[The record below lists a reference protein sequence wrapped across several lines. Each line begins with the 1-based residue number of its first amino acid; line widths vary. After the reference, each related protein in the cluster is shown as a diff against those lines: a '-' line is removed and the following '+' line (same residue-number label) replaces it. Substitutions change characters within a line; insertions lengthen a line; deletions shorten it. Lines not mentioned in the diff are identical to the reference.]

1 MLNLMGKSLIF
12 ILTGPSGSGKTTIRK
27 ELKKRFRNFFYS
39 VSATTRAQ
47 RKGERNGVDY
57 FFLSKEEFQQWQKER
72 KFLETVKRYGNY
84 YGTPKAPLL
93 RALRKGKVCLMD
105 LEPMGVKRV
114 KKLFPE
120 RTVTILLQPPSEK
133 ELASRLKNRLPEEI
147 TLRQKED
154 QEVFSSVPYD
164 YRVLN
169 EDLKSAVDKIA
180 EIIRKELK

>member
-1 MLNLMGKSLIF
+1 M
-12 ILTGPSGSGKTTIRK
+12 
-27 ELKKRFRNFFYS
+27 
-39 VSATTRAQ
+39 
-47 RKGERNGVDY
+47 
-57 FFLSKEEFQQWQKER
+57 
-72 KFLETVKRYGNY
+72 ETVKRYGNY